1 MQKISFF
8 FLTQYVSPYLS
19 YVALHHSA
27 GIESI
32 YLLEFSNFL
41 LRGMLLIQQSIENR
55 IEVVL
60 SGIEIFVP
68 NWLYWYQR
76 KNISIQ
82 LQVGTLNSV
91 RMDFLKIKSQS
102 HLYYIQYIH
111 NARYTSLVEF
121 TLRIIKATIYVR
133 IMDDLKT
140 DNYLHLLTL
149 SMFAVRNIWDM
160 IKVCMY

>member
-1 MQKISFF
+1 MNDFSILLYWITFLGENILYLTRNHVKWTTLQKILFS
-8 FLTQYVSPYLS
+8 FLTQYVSLYLR

-60 SGIEIFVP
+60 SGTEMFVP
-68 NWLYWYQR
+68 NWLYWYER
-76 KNISIQ
+76 MNISIQ

-91 RMDFLKIKSQS
+91 RMDLLKRKIQFN
-102 HLYYIQYIH
+102 LYYIQ
-111 NARYTSLVEF
+111 
-121 TLRIIKATIYVR
+121 
-133 IMDDLKT
+133 
-140 DNYLHLLTL
+140 
-149 SMFAVRNIWDM
+149 
-160 IKVCMY
+160 